1 MFDTCNRLDYDEAQ
15 SAQNICVNMTGANYL
30 EGELAGVKLD
40 HGCSLLRNFRLYA
53 GFKNFYNPLCL
64 LMGKSF
70 GRNTRLLRDQLQF
83 RTHLQNP
90 QYGLRFLHRS

>member
-1 MFDTCNRLDYDEAQ
+1 MLCPALARSLINACSLQTAIFAYRAVAGRDRAMFDTCNRLDYDEAQ

-53 GFKNFYNPLCL
+53 GFKNFYNPLCC
-64 LMGKSF
+64 
-70 GRNTRLLRDQLQF
+70 
-83 RTHLQNP
+83 
-90 QYGLRFLHRS
+90 

>member
-1 MFDTCNRLDYDEAQ
+1 MSRALPSPRALAHKRLLAAIAIFAYRAVAGRDRAMFDTCNRLDYDEAQ

-53 GFKNFYNPLCL
+53 GFKNFYNPLCC
-64 LMGKSF
+64 
-70 GRNTRLLRDQLQF
+70 
-83 RTHLQNP
+83 
-90 QYGLRFLHRS
+90 